1 MAVCPEVKAI
11 YEETIREFTFRN
23 SDGITIPK
31 DVRENAYTLAIDI
44 VIISTRREVY
54 KNYGVS
60 PAEGFY
66 GNATLIMQDM
76 CEIKIPVKMPRQ
88 RLYYGRVTEAFIF
101 WQSLVDWSYFQSYM
115 TAIGE
120 SLVSL
125 GTALGAG
132 FVPSTNCCSLPDRSW
147 IELPLREVYFNCPSG
162 TQYKIEVS
170 WYKALQITDACGN
183 IRNPTSKTADGDK
196 DTGLPPNG
204 VQPSIA
210 QNSSNPFE
218 NLPAPS
224 TEAEQGSFS
233 NSKLDNLNNIDPNNI
248 YPPDSFGYFAR
259 CVWTNRQSASPYNCR
274 PVTFTFYRLV
284 ASGTTSVSAVDTGL
298 TETGCGATVP
308 VYDMTTNTGQVLFRV
323 GAISLTGTIIRSA
336 NLPAEEPAFIG
347 V

>member
-44 VIISTRREVY
+44 VIVSTAREVY
-54 KNYGVS
+54 KNYSVT

-76 CEIKIPVKMPRQ
+76 CEIKIPVRMPRQ
-88 RLYYGRVTEAFIF
+88 RLYYGRVTEAFAN

-132 FVPSTNCCSLPDRSW
+132 FVPSINCCSLPDRSW
-147 IELPLREVYFNCPSG
+147 VELPLREVYFNCPNG

-183 IRNPTSKTADGDK
+183 IRDPRSKIADGDK
-196 DTGLPPNG
+196 DRGLPPNG
-204 VQPSIA
+204 VQPNVA
-210 QNSSNPFE
+210 NDRNNPFL
-218 NLPAPS
+218 NLPDPS
-224 TEAEQGSFS
+224 TDAEQGTFS
-233 NSKLDNLNNIDPNNI
+233 NSKTDGLDDVGVDNFPS
-248 YPPDSFGYFAR
+248 SFGYFAKL
-259 CVWTNRQSASPYNCR
+259 VVVNRFTSVQNCR
-274 PVTFTFYRLV
+274 LVETTYYYLINSADVLSVTSNGSVVTRCGQSHVAYDVTGSISGTIDAGGFTSQSGLV
-284 ASGTTSVSAVDTGL
+284 A
-298 TETGCGATVP
+298 
-308 VYDMTTNTGQVLFRV
+308 
-323 GAISLTGTIIRSA
+323 TIIRSP
-336 NLPAEEPAFIG
+336 NLPSTEVRFLE
-347 V
+347 